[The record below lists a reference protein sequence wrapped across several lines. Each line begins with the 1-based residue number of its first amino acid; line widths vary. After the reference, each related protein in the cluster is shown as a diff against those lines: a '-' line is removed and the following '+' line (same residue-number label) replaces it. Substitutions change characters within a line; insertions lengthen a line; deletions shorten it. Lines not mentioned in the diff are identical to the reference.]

1 LALAWVLLA
10 LLSVANKSKSLL
22 GDNRMLI
29 KQVILSACFFGL
41 LAGNAAAQ
49 ATDPAIGVWKTID
62 DKTNEPS
69 SLIKIDEVNGK
80 LEGTIIK
87 TFQKSN
93 EKPLVYCTLCKDDR
107 KDKPILGMKIM
118 TDLKR
123 DKPGVWSDG
132 RILDPEEGEIYR
144 VKIATEDGKKMDVR
158 GYIGVPLLGRT
169 QVWYKAEQ

>member
-1 LALAWVLLA
+1 MFSKKFI
-10 LLSVANKSKSLL
+10 LSVCSL
-22 GDNRMLI
+22 GLI
-29 KQVILSACFFGL
+29 
-41 LAGNAAAQ
+41 AGNVHAQ
-49 ATDPAIGVWKTID
+49 AIDPAVGVWKTID

-87 TFQKSN
+87 TFPKSN
-93 EKPLVYCTLCKDDR
+93 EKPLIYCTLCKDER

-123 DKPGVWSDG
+123 DKPGAWSDG

-144 VKIATEDGKKMDVR
+144 VKVTTEDGKKMDVR
-158 GYIGVPLLGRT
+158 GYIGIPILGRT

>member
-1 LALAWVLLA
+1 MF
-10 LLSVANKSKSLL
+10 KK
-22 GDNRMLI
+22 RLI
-29 KQVILSACFFGL
+29 ILSASLMSLCSDMTF
-41 LAGNAAAQ
+41 AQ
-49 ATDPAIGVWKTID
+49 VTDPAVGVWKTID

-87 TFQKSN
+87 TFSKPN

-123 DKPGVWSDG
+123 DKPGAWSDG

-144 VKIATEDGKKMDVR
+144 VKITTEDGKKMDVR
-158 GYIGVPLLGRT
+158 GYIGFPLLGRT

>member
-1 LALAWVLLA
+1 MMF
-10 LLSVANKSKSLL
+10 KKSL
-22 GDNRMLI
+22 
-29 KQVILSACFFGL
+29 VILSASLISLYSGMTF
-41 LAGNAAAQ
+41 AQ
-49 ATDPAIGVWKTID
+49 VTDPAVGVWKTID

-87 TFQKSN
+87 TFSKPN

-123 DKPGVWSDG
+123 DKPGAWSDG

-144 VKIATEDGKKMDVR
+144 VKITTEDGKKMDVR
-158 GYIGVPLLGRT
+158 GYIGFPLLGRT

>member
-1 LALAWVLLA
+1 
-10 LLSVANKSKSLL
+10 
-22 GDNRMLI
+22 MLK
-29 KQVILSACFFGL
+29 KQFILSACVLGL
-41 LAGNAAAQ
+41 IAGNAHAQ

-87 TFQKSN
+87 TFPKPN

-118 TDLKR
+118 TDLRR
-123 DKPGVWSDG
+123 DKPGVWIDG
-132 RILDPEEGEIYR
+132 KILDPEEGEIYR

-169 QVWYKAEQ
+169 QVWYKAKE